1 MYNYDFE
8 GNEEKV
14 VYENTNAAIEKEEQV
29 LTKCMLIT
37 NKNIL
42 FFDNYNE
49 GTALNTRG
57 HYMPP
62 EYYVVG
68 KIPLENLKYEV
79 KDNNTYIKK
88 ENLIIYNL
96 DLKAILK

>member
-8 GNEEKV
+8 GNGEKV
-14 VYENTNAAIEKEEQV
+14 IYENTSVALEKDENV
-29 LTKCMLIT
+29 ITKCMLIT

-68 KIPLENLKYEV
+68 TIPLENLKYEV
-79 KDNNTYIKK
+79 KDNNTYIK
-88 ENLIIYNL
+88 EEHLIIYNL